1 MEITIIMFLVFVFQ
15 TTLTQ
20 EGELNP
26 EEKHFGI
33 QMKNLSTVSRS
44 QTV

>member
-1 MEITIIMFLVFVFQ
+1 MFLGFVFQ

-20 EGELNP
+20 EGEMNP

-33 QMKNLSTVSRS
+33 QMKNHSTVPHSG
-44 QTV
+44 TV